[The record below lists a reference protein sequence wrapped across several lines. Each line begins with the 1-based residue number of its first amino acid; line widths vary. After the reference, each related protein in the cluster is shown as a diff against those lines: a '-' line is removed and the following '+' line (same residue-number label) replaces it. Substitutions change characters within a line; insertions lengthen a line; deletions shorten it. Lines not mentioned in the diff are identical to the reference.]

1 MNYRSSEKESVA
13 LEIYQLL
20 STLQFPI
27 SQNIYQSLSRNW
39 LITSVLNK
47 AFRSLLSQKEIKKKK
62 SEMLLM
68 IQASS
73 VILDQCQAKDF
84 WKGFWQSAIVD

>member
-1 MNYRSSEKESVA
+1 MNYRSSEEESVA

-47 AFRSLLSQKEIKKKK
+47 AFQPLLSQKEIKK
-62 SEMLLM
+62 
-68 IQASS
+68 
-73 VILDQCQAKDF
+73 
-84 WKGFWQSAIVD
+84 